1 MTGRKRTVVCIEDD
15 PDMIALID
23 LMLKRADVE
32 VIGAID
38 GEQGLKAIRN
48 SKPDLVLLDLMLPGI
63 DGWEVYQQ
71 MKTEDELRDI
81 PVIVVT
87 ARAQTIDK
95 VIGLHIAKV
104 DDYLTK
110 PLGPQQLRRSVERV
124 LGRAM

>member
-38 GEQGLKAIRN
+38 GEQGLEAIRN

-110 PLGPQQLRRSVERV
+110 PLGPQQLRRSVDRV

>member
-32 VIGAID
+32 VVGAID
-38 GEQGLKAIRN
+38 GEQGLEAIRN

-81 PVIVVT
+81 PVIVLT
-87 ARAQTIDK
+87 ARAQPVDK
-95 VIGLHIAKV
+95 VIGLQIAKV

-110 PLGPQQLRRSVERV
+110 PLGPQQLRRSVDRV
-124 LGRAM
+124 LGRAT

>member
-15 PDMIALID
+15 PDMITLID

-32 VIGAID
+32 LIGAID
-38 GEQGLKAIRN
+38 GEQGLAAIRN

-87 ARAQTIDK
+87 ARAQPIDK

-110 PLGPQQLRRSVERV
+110 PLGPQQLRRSVDRV